1 MIAHSDLAACVH
13 LHLSPFVGPMSNAFA
28 CFCHCLLTKL
38 GEAVDRS
45 GGDYTQ
51 YGL

>member
-13 LHLSPFVGPMSNAFA
+13 LHLSPFVGPMSNA
-28 CFCHCLLTKL
+28 CFCHCLLKKL

-45 GGDYTQ
+45 GVDYTQ
-51 YGL
+51 YDL